1 MRPGPALGTPVLA
14 VVADVE
20 EVETEVEEAAAEVVE
35 AGALVEEVALP
46 MCIPSWE
53 VMEDTRFC
61 ISSGGGADP
70 PVSGQVSR
78 LEHSHAMEGQPDKC
92 ITHPDT

>member
-1 MRPGPALGTPVLA
+1 MLA
-14 VVADVE
+14 VVA
-20 EVETEVEEAAAEVVE
+20 EVEDEETEAEEAAAEVVE
-35 AGALVEEVALP
+35 AGALLEGAALP

-70 PVSGQVSR
+70 PALPPS
-78 LEHSHAMEGQPDKC
+78 A
-92 ITHPDT
+92 DTESIVMP

>member
-14 VVADVE
+14 VVAEVAE
-20 EVETEVEEAAAEVVE
+20 EEETEAEEAAAEVVE
-35 AGALVEEVALP
+35 AGAVVEGVAPP
-46 MCIPSWE
+46 MCIPSWL

-70 PVSGQVSR
+70 PVGGR
-78 LEHSHAMEGQPDKC
+78 AND
-92 ITHPDT
+92 

>member
-14 VVADVE
+14 VVAEVE
-20 EVETEVEEAAAEVVE
+20 EEEAEAEEAAAEVVE
-35 AGALVEEVALP
+35 AGALVEGPAP
-46 MCIPSWE
+46 PICIPSWE

-70 PVSGQVSR
+70 PTSGQVSG
-78 LEHSHAMEGQPDKC
+78 LEHSHAMNS
-92 ITHPDT
+92 